1 MKQHLF
7 TLTKKDFKVQTFTS
21 GGPGGQ
27 HQNRVETGVRI
38 SHPASGAVEE
48 SRSEKSQHQNKKI
61 AFRRLVDSK
70 KFQVWLRLKAAEIST
85 GETIEQYVEKA
96 MRPENIKMEIKD
108 EKNKWVEYNGE
119 LT

>member
-38 SHPASGAVEE
+38 SHLASGAVEE
-48 SRSEKSQHQNKKI
+48 SRSEKSQHQNKKL
-61 AFRRLVDSK
+61 AFRKLANSK
-70 KFQVWLRLKAAEIST
+70 KFQIWLKLKAAEITS
-85 GETIEQYVEKA
+85 GETIDQYVEKA
-96 MRPENIKMEIKD
+96 MRAENIKIEIKD
-108 EKNKWVEYNGE
+108 EKNKWIDYEGE
-119 LT
+119 